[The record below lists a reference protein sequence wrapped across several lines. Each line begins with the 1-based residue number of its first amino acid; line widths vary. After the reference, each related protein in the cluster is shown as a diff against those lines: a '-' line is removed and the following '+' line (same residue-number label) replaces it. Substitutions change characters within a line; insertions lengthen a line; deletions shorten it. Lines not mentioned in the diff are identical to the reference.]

1 MHARLLVH
9 SLYCPFIAQLSQ
21 RDRALSAAQS
31 HAAAMELRAQVFQR
45 VFVVFRLWMLLFLP
59 LCLVVVLVS
68 GFGIV
73 FVSVFDVVSCF
84 LHSTHIEKFG
94 CCIVHFICAFV
105 HMAGKK
111 PPLPFSLFL
120 SPHLQALA
128 LRVTETSLDAEAS
141 ARRRDEVART
151 ASEHASVLDG
161 VDMVLQQ
168 VLGVFEATQ
177 FESTQHARYEWVGVR
192 VGE

>member
-1 MHARLLVH
+1 MALL
-9 SLYCPFIAQLSQ
+9 
-21 RDRALSAAQS
+21 
-31 HAAAMELRAQVFQR
+31 
-45 VFVVFRLWMLLFLP
+45 
-59 LCLVVVLVS
+59 
-68 GFGIV
+68 
-73 FVSVFDVVSCF
+73 FVSVSGVILSLLWWLFLVSVVEVLLL
-84 LHSTHIEKFG
+84 LHSTHNSKILAAVSVLLF
-94 CCIVHFICAFV
+94 FAFV
-105 HMAGKK
+105 HIVGKK
-111 PPLPFSLFL
+111 PALPFSLFL